1 MYGNH
6 NCCIIAQ
13 DEKLLRFRRRKIIL
27 LHHWAGDRLNSENNR
42 LDLGGCLSTFSICP
56 ALQIITVMPQCV
68 CGNTLPPL
76 PLRDTCEQFPTSKAT
91 NHSLSAPCVSTNTK
105 HTIREFCCLTF
116 RMCTRGGL
124 SYIVY
129 TFLTGNFLSILR
141 QVCNFQMIY
150 FVPILHERFY
160 IFTQAS
166 SEQRV
171 LGI

>member
-1 MYGNH
+1 MVVASDITWLNCLISYLKIWRSFTPGCNAENSSQAALVEAYCIMYGNH

-13 DEKLLRFRRRKIIL
+13 DEKLLRFRCRKIIL

-42 LDLGGCLSTFSICP
+42 VDIGGCLSTFSICP

-105 HTIREFCCLTF
+105 HTIQR
-116 RMCTRGGL
+116 
-124 SYIVY
+124 
-129 TFLTGNFLSILR
+129 ILLP
-141 QVCNFQMIY
+141 N
-150 FVPILHERFY
+150 L
-160 IFTQAS
+160 
-166 SEQRV
+166 
-171 LGI
+171 